1 MSPRLPFL
9 LVVALSAHDGFL
21 SKEFGSS
28 VLNATA
34 MSSTPIDYYQPESTV
49 LTPSHLHDGCAPL
62 SLSDMMVSVRQ
73 YALNQMDYIT
83 SGFTCEGPAM
93 RHAVA

>member
-34 MSSTPIDYYQPESTV
+34 MSSTPIDYYARCLKTLV
-49 LTPSHLHDGCAPL
+49 LT
-62 SLSDMMVSVRQ
+62 
-73 YALNQMDYIT
+73 
-83 SGFTCEGPAM
+83 
-93 RHAVA
+93 